1 MHDFWRSSFRAFIGM
16 GWGGGGGGEKFLE
29 IVPFNFMNP
38 TMTWQA
44 TYKDGKQNIEKKRK
58 ECSNFRFT
66 CTFCFFSEGC

>member
-16 GWGGGGGGEKFLE
+16 GWVGGGGGWGEKFLE

-44 TYKDGKQNIEKKRK
+44 T
-58 ECSNFRFT
+58 
-66 CTFCFFSEGC
+66 